1 MNHSND
7 ENITYPPTQKS
18 PDPVRD
24 YIFEVVILILGI
36 TSIINVTL
44 LLFFPLPRQILGIL
58 FIFDSFL
65 AITFIGDFLRNIY
78 YATSRLDYLKWGWMD
93 LISGIPFFPLLRYMH
108 IRRIVEG
115 IQLLRRT
122 RPREIVRQY
131 RLHRIESLFLSSIL
145 ICIFV
150 ILFSSILIHNVES
163 NALDGNIV
171 TGEDALWWA
180 LVTIATVGYGDLY
193 PVTSYGRFLA
203 SLMIIFGVAL
213 FGVMTSFIATK
224 FLRFGKQNPIKE
236 IIELKEELTDI
247 KSTLIRI
254 EEQIAKTSS
263 SENRS
268 SSNDET

>member
-1 MNHSND
+1 MGLDGLDQRH
-7 ENITYPPTQKS
+7 TVLPVAPLYAYPPY
-18 PDPVRD
+18 RRW
-24 YIFEVVILILGI
+24 Y
-36 TSIINVTL
+36 L
-44 LLFFPLPRQILGIL
+44 LL
-58 FIFDSFL
+58 
-65 AITFIGDFLRNIY
+65 RN
-78 YATSRLDYLKWGWMD
+78 
-93 LISGIPFFPLLRYMH
+93 
-108 IRRIVEG
+108 
-115 IQLLRRT
+115 T
-122 RPREIVRQY
+122 RPREILRQY

-224 FLRFGKQNPIKE
+224 FLRFGKHNSIKE
-236 IIELKEELTDI
+236 IIELKEELTDL
-247 KSTLIRI
+247 KSTLTRI
-254 EEQIAKTSS
+254 EEHIAKTSS

-268 SSNDET
+268 SSNDETYSLRNISTPGKSFIKISPAHDPFRLACLFNSP